1 MSHFPVSLHSGCQMF
16 HNVAANYTNSC
27 SERRKGYSW
36 LFSMSA
42 DMFCHIGLPRILPLY
57 RTIQMVYSESFEA
70 SDHSA
75 GSGTAVSLRENA
87 RWKAL
92 LSPQLP
98 KWWFFIILGGN
109 SPRTALAIH
118 FTKSEL
124 QNNWFLSQSW
134 WDQNDCKKLEL
145 MFIGQIN
152 FYLW

>member
-1 MSHFPVSLHSGCQMF
+1 MSNFPVNLHSGCQMF
-16 HNVAANYTNSC
+16 HKVQLAATNSC

-36 LFSMSA
+36 LCSMSA
-42 DMFCHIGLPRILPLY
+42 DMVCHIGLPRILLLY
-57 RTIQMVYSESFEA
+57 RTIQMVCSESFEA

-75 GSGTAVSLRENA
+75 GSGTAISLRENA
-87 RWKAL
+87 SWKAL

-98 KWWFFIILGGN
+98 KRWFFIILGVN

-134 WDQNDCKKLEL
+134 RDQNDCKKLEL